1 MRLTT
6 IPVFA
11 VGIVVENNSL
21 SGDQAREAAKQAAE
35 SLKKQVREK
44 LGDGT
49 TSAIANAIITG
60 LADAGDAALGSADY
74 AADAAMAL
82 ASCAAGDSY
91 CSKAMSDLAGK
102 NQAVADTVTAL
113 MQSETWSAVADTV
126 KQAADGNQAALEATG
141 GMLASIMLP
150 GKKVPHTPNA
160 GAVGNMGEFF
170 KQSGF
175 GSQMK
180 ESAQNTSQ
188 LFQRQSVYQAQ
199 GPVGDYIAKGDK
211 YYLDGLH
218 KYHIEVFDNKGKVKA
233 VLNIDGSFN
242 DAKTKVA
249 RAEVTKMIDISML
262 YKFKD
267 SYLELLK

>member
-1 MRLTT
+1 
-6 IPVFA
+6 
-11 VGIVVENNSL
+11 
-21 SGDQAREAAKQAAE
+21 
-35 SLKKQVREK
+35 
-44 LGDGT
+44 
-49 TSAIANAIITG
+49 
-60 LADAGDAALGSADY
+60 
-74 AADAAMAL
+74 
-82 ASCAAGDSY
+82 
-91 CSKAMSDLAGK
+91 
-102 NQAVADTVTAL
+102 
-113 MQSETWSAVADTV
+113 
-126 KQAADGNQAALEATG
+126 
-141 GMLASIMLP
+141 
-150 GKKVPHTPNA
+150 
-160 GAVGNMGEFF
+160 MGEFF